1 MVGIDAAAASR
12 SVVGD
17 LIDRA
22 SSLADRAT
30 SYPSAA
36 RVVFFVTLAL
46 VLISLFVYAALFRSR
61 EGEDAAGPQ
70 R

>member
-1 MVGIDAAAASR
+1 MLGIDAAAASR
-12 SVVGD
+12 SVAGD

-30 SYPSAA
+30 SYPPAA

-61 EGEDAAGPQ
+61 EGEDGGGAE